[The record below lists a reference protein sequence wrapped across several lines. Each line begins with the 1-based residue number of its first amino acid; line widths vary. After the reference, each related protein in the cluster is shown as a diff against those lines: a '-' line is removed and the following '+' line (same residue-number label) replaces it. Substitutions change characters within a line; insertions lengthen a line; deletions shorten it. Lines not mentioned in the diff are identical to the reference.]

1 MKHSISFKKSTK
13 KTSISHN
20 NRTLDDEQQKSKYHK
35 HINFDKSN
43 ENIYLEQTPIKEKYE
58 ELFGEAVEKFNAK
71 QKRADRKIDDYYAKV
86 RKDKKLEPQREFIIQ
101 VGDIDDYR
109 LTKDDGSPTG
119 LTLEQIERNKQIA
132 NDILKSYYKE
142 FQERNPNLPIYNAV
156 IHNDEASPH
165 MHLNVIPVASGYKR
179 GMEKQCSFNKAL
191 KQQGIAFDK
200 ENNRALWNNFRNQ
213 EVESI
218 ERLMSEHG
226 WERKEVG
233 TNHIKDVHEY
243 KAIKAKERELMQKE
257 QRLDTLLKEFEGYSS
272 LLQDIRNMDS
282 DLREVRENQMLGNAV
297 IEIAKSPRY
306 SMTGNLDEK
315 ALENL
320 KTCDVTP
327 FERNGINADKF
338 YDVHRN
344 AIERQLD
351 EHETILDMSYRKTL
365 KKEEYKRE
373 VSRVAVACYAIELS
387 NVLESIEWL
396 PKRLKRDG
404 DMERAKFDYER
415 LQREIERSNQQQAQT
430 FDFDFN
436 Y

>member
-1 MKHSISFKKSTK
+1 MQYSISFKKSTK

-20 NRTLDDEQQKSKYHK
+20 NRTLDEEQQKSKYHK

-43 ENIYLEQTPIKEKYE
+43 ENIYLEQTPIREKYE

-132 NDILKSYYKE
+132 NDILKSYFKE

-156 IHNDEASPH
+156 IHNDEVSPH

-218 ERLMSEHG
+218 ERLMNEHG

-233 TNHIKDVHEY
+233 TNNIKDIHEY
-243 KAIKAKERELMQKE
+243 KAIKEYERVKALANQLELNV
-257 QRLDTLLKEFEGYSS
+257 S

-282 DLREVRENQMLGNAV
+282 DLREVNENHLLSHAV
-297 IEIAKSPRY
+297 MEIAKTPKY
-306 SMTGNLDEK
+306 STSGKLDK
-315 ALENL
+315 RALENL
-320 KTCDVTP
+320 YMSEVSP
-327 FERNGINADKF
+327 FDDGRLNADKF
-338 YDVHRN
+338 YAVHRN
-344 AIERQLD
+344 AIEREID
-351 EHETILDMSYRKTL
+351 KFEKTL
-365 KKEEYKRE
+365 DVDIRKDVPKEEYKRV
-373 VSRVAVACYAIELS
+373 VSKVAVSMYANELLKGIEM
-387 NVLESIEWL
+387 L
-396 PKRLKRDG
+396 PKRLKRDE
-404 DMERAKFDYER
+404 DMERAKIDYER
-415 LQREIERSNQQQAQT
+415 LEREIARSNQQQAQT

>member
-101 VGDIDDYR
+101 VGSIDDYR
-109 LTKDDGSPTG
+109 MTKDDGSPTG

-282 DLREVRENQMLGNAV
+282 DLREVRENQMLGNSV
-297 IEIAKSPRY
+297 MEIAKTPKY
-306 SMTGNLDEK
+306 STSGKLDK
-315 ALENL
+315 RALENL
-320 KTCDVTP
+320 YMSEVSP
-327 FERNGINADKF
+327 FDDGRLNADKF
-338 YDVHRN
+338 YAVHRN
-344 AIERQLD
+344 AIEREID
-351 EHETILDMSYRKTL
+351 KFEKTL
-365 KKEEYKRE
+365 GVNVRKDVPREKYKSY
-373 VSRVAVACYAIELS
+373 VSSVAVNSYANELLKGIEM
-387 NVLESIEWL
+387 L
-396 PKRLKRDG
+396 PKRLKRDE
-404 DMERAKFDYER
+404 DMERAKIDYER
-415 LQREIERSNQQQAQT
+415 LEREIERSNQQQAQT
-430 FDFDFN
+430 FDFDFS
-436 Y
+436 

>member
-1 MKHSISFKKSTK
+1 MSNRKELFKMQYSISFKKSTK

-20 NRTLDDEQQKSKYHK
+20 NRTLDNEQQKNKYHK

-43 ENIYLEQTPIKEKYE
+43 ENIYLEQTPIREKYE

-86 RKDKKLEPQREFIIQ
+86 LKDKKLEPQREFIIQ
-101 VGDIDDYR
+101 VGSIDDYR
-109 LTKDDGSPTG
+109 LIKDDGSPTG

-165 MHLNVIPVASGYKR
+165 MHLNVIPVATGYKR

-191 KQQGIAFDK
+191 KQQGIESDK

-218 ERLMSEHG
+218 ERLMNEHG

-233 TNHIKDVHEY
+233 TNNIKDIHEY
-243 KAIKAKERELMQKE
+243 KAIKQNERLEQLANQLELNV
-257 QRLDTLLKEFEGYSS
+257 S

-282 DLREVRENQMLGNAV
+282 DLREVNENHLLSHAV
-297 IEIAKSPRY
+297 MEIAKTPKY
-306 SMTGNLDEK
+306 STSGKLDK
-315 ALENL
+315 RALENL
-320 KTCDVTP
+320 YMSEVSP
-327 FERNGINADKF
+327 FDDGRLDADKF
-338 YDVHRN
+338 YKVHRN
-344 AIERQLD
+344 AIEREID
-351 EHETILDMSYRKTL
+351 KFEKTL
-365 KKEEYKRE
+365 DVDIRKDVPKEEYKRV
-373 VSRVAVACYAIELS
+373 VSKVAVSMYANELLKGIEM
-387 NVLESIEWL
+387 L
-396 PKRLKRDG
+396 PKRLKRDE
-404 DMERAKFDYER
+404 DMERAKIDYER
-415 LQREIERSNQQQAQT
+415 LEREIERSNKQQTQS
-430 FDFDFN
+430 FDFDFS
-436 Y
+436 

>member
-1 MKHSISFKKSTK
+1 MKHSISFKKETK

-20 NRTLDDEQQKSKYHK
+20 NRTLDNEQQKSKYHK
-35 HINFDKSN
+35 HINFEKSN
-43 ENIYLEQTPIKEKYE
+43 ENVYLVQTPIKEKYD

-119 LTLEQIERNKQIA
+119 LTKEQIERNKQIA
-132 NDILKSYYKE
+132 NDILKSYFKD

-282 DLREVRENQMLGNAV
+282 DLREVRENQMLGNSV
-297 IEIAKSPRY
+297 MEIAKSPRY
-306 SMTGNLDEK
+306 STNGKLDES

-320 KTCDVTP
+320 KMSEVSP
-327 FERNGINADKF
+327 FDDGRLNADKF
-338 YDVHRN
+338 YAVHRN
-344 AIERQLD
+344 AIEREID
-351 EHETILDMSYRKTL
+351 KFEKTL
-365 KKEEYKRE
+365 DVDIRKDVPKEEYKSY
-373 VSRVAVACYAIELS
+373 VSSVAVNSYANELLKGIEM
-387 NVLESIEWL
+387 L
-396 PKRLKRDG
+396 PKRLKRDE
-404 DMERAKFDYER
+404 DMERAKIDYER
-415 LQREIERSNQQQAQT
+415 LEREIERSNRQRQ
-430 FDFDFN
+430 FEFDFN
-436 Y
+436 W

>member
-1 MKHSISFKKSTK
+1 MQYSISFKKSTK

-20 NRTLDDEQQKSKYHK
+20 NRTLDEEQQKSKYHK

-43 ENIYLEQTPIKEKYE
+43 ENIYLEQTPIREKYE

-132 NDILKSYYKE
+132 NDILKSYFKE

-156 IHNDEASPH
+156 IHNDEVSPH

-200 ENNRALWNNFRNQ
+200 ENNRALLNNFRNQ

-218 ERLMSEHG
+218 ERLMNEHG

-233 TNHIKDVHEY
+233 TNNIKDIHEY
-243 KAIKAKERELMQKE
+243 KAIKEYERVKALANQLELNV
-257 QRLDTLLKEFEGYSS
+257 S

-282 DLREVRENQMLGNAV
+282 DLREVNENHLLSHAV
-297 IEIAKSPRY
+297 MEIAKTPKY
-306 SMTGNLDEK
+306 STSGKLDK
-315 ALENL
+315 RALENL
-320 KTCDVTP
+320 YMSEVSP
-327 FERNGINADKF
+327 FDDGRLNADKF
-338 YDVHRN
+338 YAVHRN
-344 AIERQLD
+344 AIEREID
-351 EHETILDMSYRKTL
+351 KFEKTL
-365 KKEEYKRE
+365 DVDIRKDVPKEEYKRV
-373 VSRVAVACYAIELS
+373 VSKVAVSMYANELLKGIEM
-387 NVLESIEWL
+387 L
-396 PKRLKRDG
+396 PKRLKRDE
-404 DMERAKFDYER
+404 DMERAKIDYER
-415 LQREIERSNQQQAQT
+415 LEREIARSNQQQAQT

>member
-20 NRTLDDEQQKSKYHK
+20 NRTLDEEQQKSKYHK

-43 ENIYLEQTPIKEKYE
+43 ENVYLEQTPIKEKYD

-101 VGDIDDYR
+101 VGSIDDYR
-109 LTKDDGSPTG
+109 MTKDDGSPTG

-156 IHNDEASPH
+156 IHNDEVSPH

-282 DLREVRENQMLGNAV
+282 DLREVRENQMLGNSV
-297 IEIAKSPRY
+297 MEIAKSPRY
-306 SMTGNLDEK
+306 STNGKLDES

-320 KTCDVTP
+320 KMSEVSP
-327 FERNGINADKF
+327 FDDGRLDADKF
-338 YDVHRN
+338 YKVHRN
-344 AIERQLD
+344 AIEREIDEFEKMLD
-351 EHETILDMSYRKTL
+351 VDIRKDVP
-365 KKEEYKRE
+365 KAEYKRV
-373 VSRVAVACYAIELS
+373 VSNVAVSMYANELLKGIEM
-387 NVLESIEWL
+387 L
-396 PKRLKRDG
+396 PKRLKRDE
-404 DMERAKFDYER
+404 DMERAKIDYER
-415 LQREIERSNQQQAQT
+415 LEREIERSNQQQART
-430 FDFDFN
+430 FDFDFS
-436 Y
+436 

>member
-1 MKHSISFKKSTK
+1 TK

-20 NRTLDDEQQKSKYHK
+20 NRTLDNEQQKNKYHK

-43 ENIYLEQTPIKEKYE
+43 ENIYLEQTPIREKYE

-86 RKDKKLEPQREFIIQ
+86 LKDKKLEPQREFIIQ
-101 VGDIDDYR
+101 VGSIDDYR
-109 LTKDDGSPTG
+109 LIKDDGSPTG

-165 MHLNVIPVASGYKR
+165 MHLNVIPVATGYKR

-191 KQQGIAFDK
+191 KQQGIESDK

-218 ERLMSEHG
+218 ERLMNEHG

-233 TNHIKDVHEY
+233 TNNIKDIHEY
-243 KAIKAKERELMQKE
+243 KAIKQNERLEQLANQLELNV
-257 QRLDTLLKEFEGYSS
+257 S

-282 DLREVRENQMLGNAV
+282 DLREVNENHLLSHAV
-297 IEIAKSPRY
+297 MEIAKTPKY
-306 SMTGNLDEK
+306 STSGKLDK
-315 ALENL
+315 RALENL
-320 KTCDVTP
+320 YMSEVSP
-327 FERNGINADKF
+327 FDDGRLDADKF
-338 YDVHRN
+338 YKVHRN
-344 AIERQLD
+344 AIEREID
-351 EHETILDMSYRKTL
+351 KFEKTL
-365 KKEEYKRE
+365 DVDIRKDVPKEEYKRV
-373 VSRVAVACYAIELS
+373 VSKVAVSMYANELLKGIEM
-387 NVLESIEWL
+387 L
-396 PKRLKRDG
+396 PKRLKRDE
-404 DMERAKFDYER
+404 DMERAKIDYER
-415 LQREIERSNQQQAQT
+415 LEREIERSNKQQTQS
-430 FDFDFN
+430 FDFDFS
-436 Y
+436 

>member
-1 MKHSISFKKSTK
+1 MKHSISFKKETK

-35 HINFDKSN
+35 HINFEKSN
-43 ENIYLEQTPIKEKYE
+43 ENVYLVQTPIKEKYD

-119 LTLEQIERNKQIA
+119 LTKEQIERNKQIA
-132 NDILKSYYKE
+132 NDILKSYFKD

-179 GMEKQCSFNKAL
+179 GMEKQCSFNKVL

-218 ERLMSEHG
+218 ERLMNEHG

-233 TNHIKDVHEY
+233 TNNIKDIHEY
-243 KAIKAKERELMQKE
+243 KAIKQNERLELLANQLE
-257 QRLDTLLKEFEGYSS
+257 LNVS
-272 LLQDIRNMDS
+272 LLQDIHNMDS
-282 DLREVRENQMLGNAV
+282 DLRVVRENQLLGNTV
-297 IEIAKSPRY
+297 MEIAKSPRY
-306 SMTGNLDEK
+306 STNGKLDES

-320 KTCDVTP
+320 KMSEVSP
-327 FERNGINADKF
+327 FDDGRLDADKF
-338 YDVHRN
+338 YKVHRN
-344 AIERQLD
+344 AIEREIDEFEKMLD
-351 EHETILDMSYRKTL
+351 VDIRKDVP
-365 KKEEYKRE
+365 KEEYKRV
-373 VSRVAVACYAIELS
+373 VSNVAVSMYANELLKGIEM
-387 NVLESIEWL
+387 L
-396 PKRLKRDG
+396 PKRLKRDD
-404 DMERAKFDYER
+404 DMERAKIDYER
-415 LQREIERSNQQQAQT
+415 LEREIERSNQQQAQT

>member
-101 VGDIDDYR
+101 VGSIDDYR
-109 LTKDDGSPTG
+109 MTKDDGSPTG

-132 NDILKSYYKE
+132 NDILKSYYEDFEK
-142 FQERNPNLPIYNAV
+142 RNPNLHIYNAV

-272 LLQDIRNMDS
+272 LLQDIRKMDS
-282 DLREVRENQMLGNAV
+282 DLREVRENQMLGNSV
-297 IEIAKSPRY
+297 MEIAKTPKY
-306 SMTGNLDEK
+306 STSGKLDER

-320 KTCDVTP
+320 YMSEVSP
-327 FERNGINADKF
+327 FDDGRLNADKF

-344 AIERQLD
+344 AIEREID
-351 EHETILDMSYRKTL
+351 EFEKTL
-365 KKEEYKRE
+365 DVDIRKDIPKEEYKRE
-373 VSRVAVACYAIELS
+373 VSKVAVSMYADELLKGIEK
-387 NVLESIEWL
+387 L
-396 PKRLKRDG
+396 PNRLKRDES
-404 DMERAKFDYER
+404 MEKAKIDYER
-415 LQREIERSNQQQAQT
+415 LEREIERSKRQQEL
-430 FDFDFN
+430 DFGF
-436 Y
+436 

>member
-1 MKHSISFKKSTK
+1 MKHSISFKKEAK

-20 NRTLDDEQQKSKYHK
+20 NRTLDNEQQKSKYHK
-35 HINFDKSN
+35 HINFEKSN
-43 ENIYLEQTPIKEKYE
+43 ENVYLVQTPIKEKYD

-119 LTLEQIERNKQIA
+119 LTKEQIERNKQIA
-132 NDILKSYYKE
+132 NDILKSYFKD

-282 DLREVRENQMLGNAV
+282 DLREVRENQMLGNSV
-297 IEIAKSPRY
+297 MEIAKSPRY
-306 SMTGNLDEK
+306 STNGKLDES

-320 KTCDVTP
+320 KMSEVSP
-327 FERNGINADKF
+327 FDDGRLNADKF
-338 YDVHRN
+338 YAVHRN
-344 AIERQLD
+344 AIEREID
-351 EHETILDMSYRKTL
+351 KFEKTL
-365 KKEEYKRE
+365 DVDIRKDVPKEEYKSY
-373 VSRVAVACYAIELS
+373 VSSVAVNSYANELLKGIEM
-387 NVLESIEWL
+387 L
-396 PKRLKRDG
+396 PKRLKRDE
-404 DMERAKFDYER
+404 DMERAKIDYER
-415 LQREIERSNQQQAQT
+415 LEREIERSNRQRQ
-430 FDFDFN
+430 FEFDFN
-436 Y
+436 W

>member
-282 DLREVRENQMLGNAV
+282 DLREVRENQMLGNSV
-297 IEIAKSPRY
+297 MEIAKTPRY
-306 SMTGNLDEK
+306 SMTGNLEK
-315 ALENL
+315 VAIEGL
-320 KTCDVTP
+320 KDVSP
-327 FERNGINADKF
+327 FDNAGINADKF
-338 YDVHRN
+338 YKVHRN
-344 AIERQLD
+344 AIERQMD
-351 EHETILDMSYRKTL
+351 EFEMSLGVSIRKNIQ
-365 KKEEYKRE
+365 KEDYKRE
-373 VSRVAVACYAIELS
+373 VSRIAVASYADELLKGIEM
-387 NVLESIEWL
+387 L
-396 PKRLKRDG
+396 PKRLKRDEG
-404 DMERAKFDYER
+404 MERAKIDYER
-415 LQREIERSNQQQAQT
+415 LEREIERSERQRQFE
-430 FDFDFN
+430 FDM
-436 Y
+436 YY

>member
-1 MKHSISFKKSTK
+1 MKHSISFKKETK

-35 HINFDKSN
+35 HINFEKSN
-43 ENIYLEQTPIKEKYE
+43 ENVYLVQTPIKEKYD

-86 RKDKKLEPQREFIIQ
+86 LKDKKLEPQREFIIQ

-218 ERLMSEHG
+218 ERLMNEHG

-233 TNHIKDVHEY
+233 TNNIKDIHEY
-243 KAIKAKERELMQKE
+243 KAIKQNERLEQLANQLELNV
-257 QRLDTLLKEFEGYSS
+257 S

-282 DLREVRENQMLGNAV
+282 DLREVNENHLLSHAV
-297 IEIAKSPRY
+297 MEIAKTPKY
-306 SMTGNLDEK
+306 STSGKLDER

-320 KTCDVTP
+320 YMSEVSP
-327 FERNGINADKF
+327 FDDGRLDADKF
-338 YDVHRN
+338 YKVHRN
-344 AIERQLD
+344 AIEREIDEFEKMLD
-351 EHETILDMSYRKTL
+351 VDIRKDVP
-365 KKEEYKRE
+365 KEEYKRV
-373 VSRVAVACYAIELS
+373 VSNVAVSMYANELLKGIEM
-387 NVLESIEWL
+387 L
-396 PKRLKRDG
+396 PKRLKRDE
-404 DMERAKFDYER
+404 DMERAKIDYER
-415 LQREIERSNQQQAQT
+415 LEREIERSNQQQAQT
-430 FDFDFN
+430 FDFDFS
-436 Y
+436 

>member
-1 MKHSISFKKSTK
+1 MKHSISFKKETK

-20 NRTLDDEQQKSKYHK
+20 NRTLDEEQQKSKYHK
-35 HINFDKSN
+35 HINFEKSN
-43 ENIYLEQTPIKEKYE
+43 ENVYLVQTPIKEKYD

-119 LTLEQIERNKQIA
+119 LTKEQIERNKQIA
-132 NDILKSYYKE
+132 NDILKSYFKD

-218 ERLMSEHG
+218 ERLMNEHG

-233 TNHIKDVHEY
+233 TTNIKDIHEY
-243 KAIKAKERELMQKE
+243 KAIKEYERVKELANQLELNV
-257 QRLDTLLKEFEGYSS
+257 S
-272 LLQDIRNMDS
+272 LLQDIHNMDS
-282 DLREVRENQMLGNAV
+282 DLREVRENQLLGNAV

-306 SMTGNLDEK
+306 SMNGKLDES

-320 KTCDVTP
+320 KMSEVSP
-327 FERNGINADKF
+327 FDDGRLDPDKF
-338 YDVHRN
+338 YKVHRN
-344 AIERQLD
+344 AIEREIDEFEKMLD
-351 EHETILDMSYRKTL
+351 VDIRKDVP
-365 KKEEYKRE
+365 KEEYKRV
-373 VSRVAVACYAIELS
+373 VSNVAVSMYANELLKGIEM
-387 NVLESIEWL
+387 L
-396 PKRLKRDG
+396 PKRLKRDD
-404 DMERAKFDYER
+404 DMERAKIDYER
-415 LQREIERSNQQQAQT
+415 LEREIERSNQQQAQT

>member
-1 MKHSISFKKSTK
+1 MQYSISFKKSTK

-109 LTKDDGSPTG
+109 MTKDDGSPTG
-119 LTLEQIERNKQIA
+119 LTVEQIERNKQIA
-132 NDILKSYYKE
+132 NDILKSYYEDFEK
-142 FQERNPNLPIYNAV
+142 RNPNLHIYNAV

-272 LLQDIRNMDS
+272 LLQDIRKMDS
-282 DLREVRENQMLGNAV
+282 DLREVRENQMLGNSV
-297 IEIAKSPRY
+297 MEIAKSPRY
-306 SMTGNLDEK
+306 SMNGKLDES

-320 KTCDVTP
+320 NMSEVSP
-327 FERNGINADKF
+327 FDDGRLNADKF
-338 YDVHRN
+338 YAVHRN
-344 AIERQLD
+344 AIEREID
-351 EHETILDMSYRKTL
+351 EFEKTL
-365 KKEEYKRE
+365 DVDIRKDIPKEEYKRV
-373 VSRVAVACYAIELS
+373 VSKVAVSMYANELLKGIEM
-387 NVLESIEWL
+387 L
-396 PKRLKRDG
+396 PKRLKRDE
-404 DMERAKFDYER
+404 DMERAKIDYER
-415 LQREIERSNQQQAQT
+415 LEREIERSNQQQART
-430 FDFDFN
+430 FDFDFS
-436 Y
+436 

>member
-1 MKHSISFKKSTK
+1 MSNRKELFKMQYSISFKKSTK

-20 NRTLDDEQQKSKYHK
+20 NRTLDNEQQKNKYHK

-43 ENIYLEQTPIKEKYE
+43 ENIYLEQTPIREKYE

-86 RKDKKLEPQREFIIQ
+86 LKDKKLEPQREFIIQ
-101 VGDIDDYR
+101 VGSIDDYR
-109 LTKDDGSPTG
+109 LIKDDGSPTG

-165 MHLNVIPVASGYKR
+165 MHLNVIPVATGYKR

-191 KQQGIAFDK
+191 KQQGIESDK

-218 ERLMSEHG
+218 ERLMNEHG

-233 TNHIKDVHEY
+233 TNNIKDIHEY
-243 KAIKAKERELMQKE
+243 KAIKQNERLEQLANQLELNV
-257 QRLDTLLKEFEGYSS
+257 S

-282 DLREVRENQMLGNAV
+282 DLRAVNENHLLSHAV
-297 IEIAKSPRY
+297 MEIAKTPKY
-306 SMTGNLDEK
+306 STSGKLDK
-315 ALENL
+315 RALENL
-320 KTCDVTP
+320 YMSEVSP
-327 FERNGINADKF
+327 FDDGRLDADKF
-338 YDVHRN
+338 YKVHRN
-344 AIERQLD
+344 AIEREID
-351 EHETILDMSYRKTL
+351 KFEKTL
-365 KKEEYKRE
+365 DVDIRKDVPKEEYKRV
-373 VSRVAVACYAIELS
+373 VSKVAVSMYANELLKGIEM
-387 NVLESIEWL
+387 L
-396 PKRLKRDG
+396 PKRLKRDE
-404 DMERAKFDYER
+404 DMERAKIDYER
-415 LQREIERSNQQQAQT
+415 LEREIERSNKQQTQS
-430 FDFDFN
+430 FDFDFS
-436 Y
+436 